1 VIARDP
7 SRPPAVDELLEPT
20 PVASEDAMRDRLKRL
35 ARADRSGGWVIERA
49 TLLAGGSAFE
59 GAMAWIEAHGG
70 APEMAAPPQT
80 QRGLHS
86 ARATGSGTPLR
97 FVLPADAFG

>member
-1 VIARDP
+1 MIAS
-7 SRPPAVDELLEPT
+7 SRPPAVDALLEPA
-20 PVASEDAMRDRLKRL
+20 PVTGEDAMRDRLKRL

-59 GAMAWIEAHGG
+59 GAVAWIEAHGG
-70 APEMAAPPQT
+70 APEMAAPPQA

-86 ARATGSGTPLR
+86 ARAAGNGTPLR
-97 FVLPADAFG
+97 FVLPADAFA

>member
-1 VIARDP
+1 MIAS
-7 SRPPAVDELLEPT
+7 SRPPAVDSLLEPA
-20 PVASEDAMRDRLKRL
+20 PVTGDDAMRDRLKRL

-70 APEMAAPPQT
+70 APEMAAPPQA

-86 ARATGSGTPLR
+86 ARAIGSGTPLR